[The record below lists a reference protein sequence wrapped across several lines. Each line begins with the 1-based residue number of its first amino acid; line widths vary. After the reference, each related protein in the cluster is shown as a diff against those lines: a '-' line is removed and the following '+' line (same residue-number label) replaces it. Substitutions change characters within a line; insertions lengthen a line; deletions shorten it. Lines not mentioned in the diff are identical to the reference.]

1 MVHTG
6 RVSQPK
12 PQIAAST
19 GRGCLWVIFLLC
31 TIGAVLAGG
40 GLVVRLVGQNLAV
53 RMEPRS
59 TEDPAVRG
67 LARGA
72 QYEQT
77 WKILEGRPGT
87 YTNVNVYTGDDEYH
101 GNLPEV
107 PHLSMSSAHQEGDR
121 ETGVRSARV
130 SVSLFEYADE
140 AQAKRAQQQET
151 EVTVA
156 PSTRPGRTP
165 RPCNVGKVS
174 VRVGLAVGIGTMR
187 CGDADEAVLRRTGD
201 QMRRTLEIVGAQP
214 VPAEHLAATAEH
226 PIMSRA
232 TFPARTSKS
241 DDQAV
246 IAHRPDGLDG
256 EQLLRDSVKGTGVQ
270 LRFDGKSDVYVY
282 ADAAAARAAL
292 DKQAGWRERN
302 GPETRAKAP
311 QPCEVKHT
319 DASLC
324 RETRGHG
331 REGMVRWHAVGRYL
345 VMDSQDEGEP
355 TTLYDRQLQ
364 WLAEA

>member
-6 RVSQPK
+6 GVSEPK
-12 PQIAAST
+12 PTVPAAAR
-19 GRGCLWVIFLLC
+19 RGCLWPFFVLC
-31 TIGAVLAGG
+31 TLGAVLAGA
-40 GLVVRLVGQNLAV
+40 GLVFRLVEHTVAV

-59 TEDPAVRG
+59 TDEPGARG

-77 WKILEGRPGT
+77 WKILERRSST
-87 YTNVNVYTGDDEYH
+87 YTSVNVYTDDDDYH
-101 GNLPEV
+101 GNLPEA
-107 PHLSMSSAHQEGDR
+107 PRLTMSSDHRDEG
-121 ETGVRSARV
+121 TGAGTSGMRV
-130 SVSLFEYADE
+130 SVTIFEYDDE
-140 AQAKRAQQQET
+140 AQATRAQRQET

-174 VRVGLAVGIGTMR
+174 VRFGVAVATGTMR
-187 CGDADEAVLRRTGD
+187 CGKADESMLQRTGD
-201 QMRRTLEIVGAQP
+201 QLRRTLEIVQAQP
-214 VPAEHLAATAEH
+214 VPAAHLAATAEH

-232 TFPARTSKS
+232 EFFARTSEY
-241 DDQAV
+241 DEQEV
-246 IAHRPDGLDG
+246 IANRPDGLDG

-270 LRFDGKSDVYVY
+270 LVFDGKSDVYVY

-292 DKQAGWRERN
+292 DKQSGRRERI
-302 GPETRAKAP
+302 GPETRARAP

-324 RETRGHG
+324 RETNNHG
-331 REGMVRWHAVGRYL
+331 RQSMTRWHAVGRYL
-345 VMDSQDEGEP
+345 VTDSQDEGEP
-355 TTLYDRQLQ
+355 TTLYDRQLK